1 MIEIPCVILVGGQT
15 YVEKLIFD
23 DPSSLTEL
31 GNKVYA
37 KHDAY
42 TAYVAL
48 VDDKPTGQVDIF
60 YQEVNPNWMADL
72 EKILRDNLE

>member
-1 MIEIPCVILVGGQT
+1 MIEIPYVVLMGSQT
-15 YVEKLIFD
+15 YVEKLNFASQPQ
-23 DPSSLTEL
+23 PSEI
-31 GNKVYA
+31 GNKIYS
-37 KHDAY
+37 KHNAY

-60 YQEVNPNWMADL
+60 YQEVNSNWMGDL